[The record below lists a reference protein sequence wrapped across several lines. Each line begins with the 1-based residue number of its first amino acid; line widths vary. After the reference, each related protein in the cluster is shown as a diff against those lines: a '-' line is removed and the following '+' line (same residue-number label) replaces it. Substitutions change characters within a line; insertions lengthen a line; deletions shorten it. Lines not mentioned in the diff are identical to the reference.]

1 MDTENTTTQIDPAF
15 LKTLSVLYVEDD
27 DEIRELL
34 SRFLQRWVGTLH
46 TATNGEEGAKAFA
59 ACNPDV
65 VVTDIK
71 MPVMDGLDMASAIKS
86 SSQEV
91 PIIVIT
97 AYSER
102 DYFIRAIEVGVDQYV
117 TKPVNT
123 DLLLQ
128 AIYKSAHQRFLKRA
142 IEKAEQTAFDAL
154 EQTIGVLSRAI
165 EMRDPY
171 TDGHQKRVALL
182 ATEIAREM
190 GLPEDAIT
198 GIRLGSLVHD
208 VGKIRVP
215 SEVLSSP
222 RKLSSTEM
230 EFIKTHP
237 DGGFEILKDAVF
249 PWPVARMVHEHHERI
264 DGSGYPRGLKHEE
277 ITLEARIIAVAD
289 TVEAMTS
296 FRPYRPALG
305 INAAVEEIRR
315 GRGTLYDPEV
325 VDSCIRV
332 LERSG
337 FKFWDEPPLPRQNS

>member
-1 MDTENTTTQIDPAF
+1 MNADTAAVQIDPVF

-27 DEIRELL
+27 EEIRELL
-34 SRFLQRWVGTLH
+34 SRFLRNWIGTLH
-46 TATNGEEGAKAFA
+46 TATNGQEGAQAFLDH
-59 ACNPDV
+59 NPDV

-71 MPVMDGLDMASAIKS
+71 MPVMDGLEMASAIKS
-86 SSQEV
+86 SSHEV

-102 DYFIRAIEVGVDQYV
+102 DYFIRAIEIGVDQYV

-123 DLLLQ
+123 DTLLQ
-128 AIYKSAHQRFLKRA
+128 AIYKSARHRFHKRE
-142 IEKAEQTAFDAL
+142 IEKAEKIAVDAL

-182 ATEIAREM
+182 ATAIAEEM
-190 GLPEDAIT
+190 GLPPDTVT

-215 SEVLSSP
+215 SEVLSCP
-222 RKLSSTEM
+222 RKLSRTEM

-237 DGGFEILKDAVF
+237 DAGFEILKGTTF
-249 PWPVARMVHEHHERI
+249 PWPVARMVIEHHERL
-264 DGSGYPRGLKHEE
+264 DGAGYPNGLKGEE
-277 ITLEARIIAVAD
+277 ICLEARIIAVAD

-305 INAAVEEIRR
+305 IEAAVKVISE
-315 GRGTLYDPEV
+315 GRGSIYDPAV

-332 LERSG
+332 LERAN
-337 FKFWDEPPLPRQNS
+337 FKFWG

>member
-1 MDTENTTTQIDPAF
+1 MDTANTATQIDPDF

-27 DEIRELL
+27 EEIRELL
-34 SRFLQRWVGTLH
+34 SRFLRRWVGTLH
-46 TATNGEEGAKAFA
+46 TATNGQEGAQAFVQF
-59 ACNPDV
+59 NPDV

-71 MPVMDGLDMASAIKS
+71 MPVMDGLEMASSIKS

-102 DYFIRAIEVGVDQYV
+102 DYFIRAIEIGVDQYV

-123 DLLLQ
+123 DTLLH
-128 AIYKSAHQRFLKRA
+128 AIYKSARLRFHKRE
-142 IEKAEQTAFDAL
+142 IEKAEKVAIDAL

-182 ATEIAREM
+182 AAAIAEEM
-190 GLPEDAIT
+190 GLPENVIT

-208 VGKIRVP
+208 MGKIRVP
-215 SEVLSSP
+215 AEVLSTP
-222 RKLSSTEM
+222 RKLTPSEM

-237 DGGFEILKDAVF
+237 DNGREILKDTTF
-249 PWPVARMVHEHHERI
+249 PWPVARMVYEHHERL
-264 DGSGYPRGLKHEE
+264 DGSGYPRGLKGNE
-277 ITLEARIIAVAD
+277 ICIEARIIAVAD

-305 INAAVEEIRR
+305 IEAAEAEIRR
-315 GRGTLYDPEV
+315 GRGSLYDPEV

-332 LERSG
+332 LERVD
-337 FKFWDEPPLPRQNS
+337 FKFWDDAATHRQNG

>member
-1 MDTENTTTQIDPAF
+1 MNTENATPQIDRDF
-15 LKTLSVLYVEDD
+15 LKTLAVLYVEDD
-27 DEIRELL
+27 EEIRELL
-34 SRFLQRWVGTLH
+34 SRFLRRWVGTLH
-46 TATNGEEGAKAFA
+46 TATNGQEGAQAFLEHK
-59 ACNPDV
+59 PDV

-71 MPVMDGLDMASAIKS
+71 MPVMDGLEMASAIKA

-102 DYFIRAIEVGVDQYV
+102 DYFIRAIEIGVDQYV

-123 DLLLQ
+123 DVLLL
-128 AIYKSAHQRFLKRA
+128 AIHKSARHHFHRRE
-142 IEKAEQTAFDAL
+142 IEKAEKLAVDAL

-182 ATEIAREM
+182 AAAIAEEM
-190 GLPEDAIT
+190 GLSADTIT

-215 SEVLSSP
+215 SEVLSCP
-222 RKLSSTEM
+222 RKLSKNEM
-230 EFIKTHP
+230 DFIRTHP
-237 DGGFEILKDAVF
+237 DAGFEILKGTTF
-249 PWPVARMVHEHHERI
+249 PWPVARMVIEHHERL
-264 DGSGYPRGLKHEE
+264 DGSGYPNGLKDGN
-277 ITLEARIIAVAD
+277 IAIEARIIAVAD

-305 INAAVEEIRR
+305 IEAAVAEIRK
-315 GRGTLYDPEV
+315 GRGIIYDSEV

-332 LERSG
+332 LEKAD
-337 FKFWDEPPLPRQNS
+337 FKFWT